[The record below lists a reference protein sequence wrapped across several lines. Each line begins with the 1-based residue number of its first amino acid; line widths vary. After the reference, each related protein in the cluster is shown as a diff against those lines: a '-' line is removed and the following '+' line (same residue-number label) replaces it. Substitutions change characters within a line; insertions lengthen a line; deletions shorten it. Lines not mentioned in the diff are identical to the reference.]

1 MSVERL
7 AEMMTG
13 AIAFHCRA
21 VICEDFDFFCG
32 HLKCVVPGFSNE
44 FDESDYFTFKPQVLQ
59 HIDFACGRRARS
71 EPDYSSLHSNGK
83 LQ

>member
-13 AIAFHCRA
+13 AIAA

-32 HLKCVVPGFSNE
+32 HLKCVVPAFQTSSMSQTTLLLNLK
-44 FDESDYFTFKPQVLQ
+44 FFNTSTSPRKT
-59 HIDFACGRRARS
+59 
-71 EPDYSSLHSNGK
+71 SSLRSLTIHTSFEW
-83 LQ
+83 QITMTS